1 MSLAQMEEQT
11 FINKNGL
18 DNLTKK
24 KEQVLVEQIKELF
37 KQFSYEIGQMSR
49 VDVKTKKSLGDKVT
63 DNQDDW
69 LKEDKVPVTIQT
81 FTHQSN

>member
-37 KQFSYEIGQMSR
+37 KQFSYEISQMSW

-63 DNQDDW
+63 DN
-69 LKEDKVPVTIQT
+69 
-81 FTHQSN
+81 